1 MEQDLDAA
9 FERIVAP
16 LVTDRGW
23 RRRVR
28 WARATARA
36 GRAGAVLVTA
46 AGRGLGQ
53 VGACFV
59 GAPSAAWADVPT
71 ATIAPR

>member
-1 MEQDLDAA
+1 MQHDLDAA

-16 LVTDRGW
+16 LAADPGW

-28 WARATARA
+28 WAGTRARV
-36 GRAGAVLVTA
+36 GRAGAALMA
-46 AGRGLGQ
+46 MAGRGLGQ

-59 GAPSAAWADVPT
+59 GAPAAAWADVPT
-71 ATIAPR
+71 VTIPPR